1 MVNFELE
8 ILNFIRDNLSNPF
21 LDTVMPFIT
30 HLGSGGILWI
40 AVAVVMLISK
50 KHRKTGITISVALLL
65 SLVVCNG
72 ILKPLVNRV
81 RPYDM
86 TSVELLIPKPMG
98 ASFPSGHTSASF
110 AAAIAI
116 ALSRNKI
123 WVFAVCAA
131 VLIAF
136 SRMYLY
142 VHYPFDVLFGAILG
156 ALLAF
161 AANWAVNKFYRIK
174 KE

>member
-1 MVNFELE
+1 MVDFELE
-8 ILNFIRDNLSNPF
+8 ILSFIRDNLSNPF

-50 KHRKTGITISVALLL
+50 KHRKTGVTIAIALLL

-86 TSVELLIPKPMG
+86 TSVELLISKPMG
-98 ASFPSGHTSASF
+98 ASFPSGHTTASF
-110 AAAIAI
+110 AAAVAI

-123 WVFAVCAA
+123 WVFALFAA

-142 VHYPFDVLFGAILG
+142 VHYPGDVLFGAILG
-156 ALLAF
+156 MLLAF
-161 AANWAVNKFYRIK
+161 AANWAVNRFYRPK